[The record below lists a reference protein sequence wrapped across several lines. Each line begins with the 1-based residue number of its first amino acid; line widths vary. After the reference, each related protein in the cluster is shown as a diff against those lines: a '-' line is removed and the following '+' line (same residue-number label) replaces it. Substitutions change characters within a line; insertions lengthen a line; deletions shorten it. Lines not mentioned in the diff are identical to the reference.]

1 MEEPWIHELT
11 PQNEVDAS
19 NGINLLT
26 NPGDPE
32 IKRPSDPQQ
41 SRFKEQR

>member
-19 NGINLLT
+19 KGINLLT

-32 IKRPSDPQQ
+32 IKGPSDPQQ